1 MTFET
6 ADIHFIRDVFVTF
19 VVVVVV
25 FKFPIVNIVDVR
37 KICLLTFVSQKA
49 SELVYHDNVKYL

>member
-6 ADIHFIRDVFVTF
+6 AGIHFITDVFVTF
-19 VVVVVV
+19 VVVVA

-37 KICLLTFVSQKA
+37 KICLWTFVSQKA

>member
-6 ADIHFIRDVFVTF
+6 ADIHFITDVFVTF
-19 VVVVVV
+19 VVVVV
-25 FKFPIVNIVDVR
+25 FKFPIVYIVNVR

>member
-6 ADIHFIRDVFVTF
+6 AGIHFITDVFVTF
-19 VVVVVV
+19 VVVVA

-37 KICLLTFVSQKA
+37 KISLWTFVSQKA